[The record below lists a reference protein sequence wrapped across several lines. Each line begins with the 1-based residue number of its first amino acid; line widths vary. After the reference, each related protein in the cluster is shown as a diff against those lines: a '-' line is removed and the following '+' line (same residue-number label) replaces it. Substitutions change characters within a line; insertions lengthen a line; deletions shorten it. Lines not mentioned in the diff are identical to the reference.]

1 MRYSDAEA
9 LPPCEFSAHC
19 VRLLDDL
26 DAQGDERALRRRLL
40 ADARD
45 IQDEYLIEKL
55 RAHVPGCPVCSAK
68 VAEARLQRSRQ
79 RVALRRYLVDA
90 ESRVPSTIEHILSMA
105 RQTSS
110 EETEQPSTLQKR
122 QRYMLPELFLPL
134 IQPKGNDTANGNG
147 HLDSATDQPPPTAH
161 STSRWL
167 RNGFAL
173 ATAAALIFAA
183 LGIFNHFVFHNGTT
197 PLREEVQNWPS
208 VIIGV
213 SLISSIPAVS
223 KFYNVSTITG
233 ASEQVTPTSMPA
245 QDIQYED
252 MQYDAVSPDGKNI
265 LFHFSVQGR
274 TLYAVLQLR
283 ESGNIVAHVAYPD
296 ASNVIWMDNDHILV
310 AYERGVEEFDIHTG
324 SAVRQFASLVNV
336 HLLFYHA
343 PYLYFQNAQQS
354 ALYSSNLATG
364 GQAQLIAGRSGLSFA
379 RCVLNPVVVII
390 YCEGR
395 SNRFSHA
402 GSDLYQMSGDGLGVQ
417 ALSRKGILLGFAPD
431 HALLFLQ
438 VTFNNYQV
446 VKLGET
452 LSQDR
457 VVMNNA
463 APASATIGTGDA
475 MLAPDGHGLVVQDSN
490 TTASTRG
497 VWYDDL
503 TTQTSRQL
511 FSYLPGVSGQLI
523 GWDQLSV
530 DGPTATPGASGS
542 PVMAQAA

>member
-1 MRYSDAEA
+1 MKYSDAEA
-9 LPPCEFSAHC
+9 LPPCEYSAHC
-19 VRLLDDL
+19 LRLLDDL
-26 DAQGDERALRRRLL
+26 DAQGDERALRRRLM

-55 RAHVPGCPVCSAK
+55 RVHVPGCPVCSAK

-90 ESRVPSTIEHILSMA
+90 ESRVPSTTEHILSMA
-105 RQTSS
+105 RQASS
-110 EETEQPSTLQKR
+110 EETEQPSPLQKR
-122 QRYMLPELFLPL
+122 QSYMLPELFMPL
-134 IQPKGNDTANGNG
+134 IQPKNDDGANGNG
-147 HLDSATDQPPPTAH
+147 HPGPATDQPPTAH
-161 STSRWL
+161 STKPWL
-167 RNGFAL
+167 RNSFAL

-183 LGIFNHFVFHNGTT
+183 LGIFNQFVFHNGTT
-197 PLREEVQNWPS
+197 PLREEVKNWPS

-213 SLISSIPAVS
+213 SLISSIPAIS

-233 ASEQVTPTSMPA
+233 AREQVTPTSMPA

-252 MQYDAVSPDGKNI
+252 VEYETVSPDGKNV

-274 TLYAVLQLR
+274 TLYAVLQLK
-283 ESGNIVAHVAYPD
+283 ESGNIVAHAAYPD
-296 ASNVIWMDNDHILV
+296 ASNAIWMDNDHILV
-310 AYERGVEEFDIHTG
+310 AYARSGVEEFDIHTG
-324 SAVRQFASLVNV
+324 SAVKQFASLVNV

-364 GQAQLIAGRSGLSFA
+364 GQEQLIAGRSGLNFTH
-379 RCVLNPVVVII
+379 CVLNPVVVII
-390 YCEGR
+390 YCEGQ
-395 SNRFSHA
+395 SNRSSRA
-402 GSDLYQMSGDGLGVQ
+402 GSNLYQVSGNGLGVQ
-417 ALSRKGILLGFAPD
+417 ALSRKGILLGFTSD
-431 HALLFLQ
+431 HTLLFLQ
-438 VTFNNYQV
+438 VMFNNYQV

-490 TTASTRG
+490 TTAATRG

-503 TTQTSRQL
+503 TTQTSRHL
-511 FSYLPGVSGQLI
+511 FSYLPGASGQLI

-530 DGPTATPGASGS
+530 DGPTATPNASGS
-542 PVMAQAA
+542 LVMAQAA